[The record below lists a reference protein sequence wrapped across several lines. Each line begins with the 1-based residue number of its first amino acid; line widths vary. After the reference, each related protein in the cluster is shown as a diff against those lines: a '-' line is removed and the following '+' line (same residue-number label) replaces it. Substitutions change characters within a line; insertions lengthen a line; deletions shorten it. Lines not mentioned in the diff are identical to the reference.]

1 MIIAISG
8 LPGSGKSTVGK
19 ILAKKLGYKFY
30 SMGDMR
36 GKMAMDRGLTIN
48 ELNKLGEK
56 EDWTDKI
63 VDEYQKELGVKEEN
77 FIIDGRLSFYFIPHA
92 YKIFLTVDPEEAA
105 KRVFADPRPDEK
117 KVANVKEQNKAMQK
131 RVMDDEK
138 RYKKYY
144 NVSFTKEKNYD
155 LVIDTTKLSLDEVV
169 AEISSV
175 LPQ

>member
-36 GKMAMDRGLTIN
+36 GKMAMERGLTIN

-63 VDEYQKELGVKEEN
+63 VDEYQQELGEKEQN

-92 YKIFLTVDPEEAA
+92 YKIFLTVNPREAA
-105 KRVFADPRPDEK
+105 KRVFSDPRPDEK
-117 KVANVKEQNKAMQK
+117 KVNSIEEQIKAMQK
-131 RVMDDEK
+131 RVRDDEK

-144 NVSFTKEKNYD
+144 NVSFTKEKNYN
-155 LVIDTTKLSLDEVV
+155 LVIDTTRLNLNEVV
-169 AEISSV
+169 AEIYRV